1 MEELDENGMLW
12 GIRGLVKQIR
22 DADKMGGRL
31 GAGMKRDRAMELAD
45 AVAELD
51 AHLSDNGMLPL
62 AWRASGAT
70 GKAGLPPEAVEGGTA
85 GTGQKLEGE

>member
-1 MEELDENGMLW
+1 MLW

-31 GAGMKRDRAMELAD
+31 GAGMKRDRAMELAN

-62 AWRASGAT
+62 AW
-70 GKAGLPPEAVEGGTA
+70 LPPEAAEGGTA
-85 GTGQKLEGE
+85 GTIVDVDDLFNPVDGPGHAPGEE